1 MVKSL
6 YGLGCPDR
14 AGRVVVVVV
23 VVVVVAVVAV
33 VVVVVVVVVCVCW
46 WTSEIMRQKNAYKHS
61 RQMLKLMPEY

>member
-23 VVVVVAVVAV
+23 VVVAVVAV
-33 VVVVVVVVVCVCW
+33 VVVVVVVVVCMCW